1 MNKYTEVAD
10 FIRKRV
16 SKGDYSLRGVP
27 AERQLAAEIGV
38 SYMTVRRA
46 IHALIED
53 GTLIRLVN
61 GRLAVGLLTQGNGS
75 KLQLA
80 FLAPTFN
87 SPVIEQWRV
96 ALDAIVRK
104 RGGIVRP
111 ILYMHW
117 EDPVVQDSLEAFD
130 GVFII
135 PIPEPLPSPVETR
148 LKTAKRLVVL
158 DQDFSHLGIP
168 SVRLSP
174 PVFVQRLLDHLE
186 KLGHR
191 RIDCLNLHPEN
202 PEANPVYQQR
212 VEQWKIWKAV
222 HGFEGQLINVPQ
234 PLHCAPFNSAYA
246 AIKKLLVGGTFE
258 ATALMCVTA
267 PGAIGAMRALH
278 EQGITPGREVSVC
291 TIDSE
296 SMGDTLIPSLT
307 ALEPPSAIPYLA
319 LCIEWIVGGGTDWS
333 GPLLLQPAD
342 VPLVIRES
350 TGKLIKR
357 SQTKRNKNHPKK

>member
-27 AERQLAAEIGV
+27 AERLLAAEIGV

-46 IHALIED
+46 IHALITD
-53 GTLIRLVN
+53 GTLIRQSN
-61 GRLAVGLLTQGNGS
+61 GRVAVGLLTQGNGS
-75 KLQLA
+75 QLQLA

-104 RGGIVRP
+104 RGGVVRP

-117 EDPVVQDSLEAFD
+117 DDPIVQDALEAFD
-130 GVFII
+130 GVFLI
-135 PIPEPLPSPVETR
+135 PVPEPLPAHVESR
-148 LKTAKRLVVL
+148 LRTAKRLVVL
-158 DQDFSHLGIP
+158 DQDYSHMGIP
-168 SVRLSP
+168 SVRLFP

-191 RIDCLNLHPEN
+191 RIDCLNLHPED

-212 VEQWKIWKAV
+212 VEQWKVWKAA
-222 HGFEGQLINVPQ
+222 HGLDGQLVNVPQ
-234 PLHCAPFNSAYA
+234 PLHGAPFNSAYA
-246 AIKKLLVGGTFE
+246 AIKKLLDAGTFK
-258 ATALMCVTA
+258 ATALLCVTA

-278 EQGITPGREVSVC
+278 EHGMTPGREVSVC
-291 TIDSE
+291 AIDGE

-307 ALEPPSAIPYLA
+307 ALEPPSALPYLSV
-319 LCIEWIVGGGTDWS
+319 CVEWIVEGGQAWS
-333 GPLLLQPAD
+333 GPLLLQPAEI
-342 VPLVIRES
+342 PLVIRES
-350 TGKLIKR
+350 TGKPLSRHSSAKR
-357 SQTKRNKNHPKK
+357 AKPHA